1 MDYNIL
7 IVNGNLLPVGLEN
20 EKNTDRIKRKSSG
33 TYPGASF
40 FCIEKN
46 LMIRHPKISEI

>member
-20 EKNTDRIKRKSSG
+20 EKNTDRIKRKKLRDVSR
-33 TYPGASF
+33 SF
-40 FCIEKN
+40 FLLYREKFN
-46 LMIRHPKISEI
+46 SQAPKGA